1 MEKMYL
7 VKVYICDDYEYAEDR
22 LDIYKIDSLWR
33 TRKAA
38 EDYVNSFK
46 SYKVFNRTRQ
56 FLRNVKTPSY
66 RTAEV
71 MNIGYGEHTYVHF
84 DIEEMEVKG

>member
-38 EDYVNSFK
+38 KDYINSLK
-46 SYKVFNRTRQ
+46 SYKVFNKTRR
-56 FLRNVKTPSY
+56 FLRSVKTSSY

-71 MNIGYGEHTYVHF
+71 MNIGYGKHTYVHF